1 MYGIN
6 KLEYSSDYI
15 NLISKEDPVVP
26 LTACLRNAD
35 REMGARKAPRLK
47 PGLLGEGLEEESEH
61 AVAGD
66 VREGGE
72 FEGVVAAGEF
82 EGEGVGTV
90 TAEGVQH
97 LAGEFGEHG
106 GVELTVDH
114 ESGATG
120 THAALDVGHGAD
132 WGPVFAELI
141 DGDVAAEAFPDV
153 VGGHALAD
161 NVSIVSGDVEKAAGM
176 DALVVSEGDIADRGA
191 DAGAED
197 AKPAIALLLEPVE
210 AAAGVLDGLAV
221 GLEGEAN
228 IWAADLVGPLV
239 AASHPAVVVG
249 HAHFQHGDA
258 EALNPAAETV
268 LAVPFGIPVGE
279 EEDSRACAEAF
290 PTRASGDS
298 LAGGKELG
306 MDGIVFR
313 PRRFDGTGEGQ
324 DVLRIEA
331 VIGGGKCRVPFAT
344 RFDGVAGVVADECG
358 GIGLVGRAAE
368 VLEAPVKGLDA
379 AIVVG
384 GPAPMLVAT
393 NSAFEPVHGRNVQSA
408 VYS

>member
-1 MYGIN
+1 
-6 KLEYSSDYI
+6 
-15 NLISKEDPVVP
+15 V
-26 LTACLRNAD
+26 
-35 REMGARKAPRLK
+35 K

-82 EGEGVGTV
+82 EGEGVDTV

-97 LAGEFGEHG
+97 LAGEFGEHR

-120 THAALDVGHGAD
+120 TQAALDVGHGAD

-141 DGDVAAEAFPDV
+141 DSDVAAEAFPDV

-268 LAVPFGIPVGE
+268 LAVPFGVPVGE

-298 LAGGKELG
+298 LACGKKLG
-306 MDGIVFR
+306 VDGVVFR
-313 PRRFDGTGEGQ
+313 PGGFQGAGERKHVFG
-324 DVLRIEA
+324 IEA
-331 VIGGGKCRVPFAT
+331 VVGRGRRSEPVVAIRDRVPGILANEP
-344 RFDGVAGVVADECG
+344 A
-358 GIGLVGRAAE
+358 GIGIVGGAPDM
-368 VLEAPVKGLDA
+368 LETPIERLDA
-379 AIVVG
+379 PIVVG
-384 GPAPMLVAT
+384 GPAAVLVAADF
-393 NSAFEPVHGRNVQSA
+393 AFEPVHEVET
-408 VYS
+408 